1 MALAKTLDKLGA
13 VNLMLSASGETKVS
27 TLVDDGIND
36 TDVAQQVL
44 DEIIIEVLS
53 DGWYFNTVKKT
64 LSPDTTGRIAISD
77 NYLRVEGGGNDYRRQ
92 LTVRDKYL
100 YDLDN
105 DTDQFTL
112 PVELRVITNLDFT
125 NIPSAMRFY
134 IARAAARVYQ
144 AQTKA
149 DPDTDQI
156 LFQQEIRA
164 MERARK
170 DNTKAGNKS
179 WIHDSRS
186 TTRMISERYVR
197 YSDDYSDSRPI

>member
-44 DEIIIEVLS
+44 DEIIIEVLT

-112 PVELRVITNLDFT
+112 PV
-125 NIPSAMRFY
+125 
-134 IARAAARVYQ
+134 
-144 AQTKA
+144 
-149 DPDTDQI
+149 
-156 LFQQEIRA
+156 
-164 MERARK
+164 
-170 DNTKAGNKS
+170 
-179 WIHDSRS
+179 
-186 TTRMISERYVR
+186 
-197 YSDDYSDSRPI
+197 